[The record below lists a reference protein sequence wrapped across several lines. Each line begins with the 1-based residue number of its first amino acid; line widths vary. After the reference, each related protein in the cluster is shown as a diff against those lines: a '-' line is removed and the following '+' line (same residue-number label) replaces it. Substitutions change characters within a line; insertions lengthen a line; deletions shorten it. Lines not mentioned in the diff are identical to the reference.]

1 MFDVNNMVYCNQG
14 GKITAGGFL
23 IDSPSLNQ
31 ELLGGAKHTIHNKLK
46 DLAIPAGLACES
58 DKRGKSDNE
67 VYNNEVYNNEVY
79 NNEVYNNEVESS
91 KVIPDDLYNRLLSLA
106 DDNRKQ
112 TQVKKNTRR
121 NNKDKNNKNKKSKQT
136 KKRK

>member
-31 ELLGGAKHTIHNKLK
+31 ELLGGAKHIIHNKLK

-67 VYNNEVYNNEVY
+67 VDKSD
-79 NNEVYNNEVESS
+79 NEVESS

-121 NNKDKNNKNKKSKQT
+121 NNKDKNNKKSKQT

>member
-67 VYNNEVYNNEVY
+67 VYNNEVYNNEV
-79 NNEVYNNEVESS
+79 ESS